1 MELVLNTFGTSL
13 GCDNDAFIVRNSN
26 GSKRIPTD
34 GITSIMVNRGVSLSS
49 DVIMMA
55 VDKQIQ
61 IHFMDRKGMPKGL
74 VWSYKYGSISTI
86 RKSQLEF
93 CDSHE
98 GLKWIKGIIGR
109 KLDNAQAL
117 LYMVDTLSTVIKR
130 RFDNAIA
137 KLDSYKQRLTGIDGE
152 SVRDVASEL
161 RGVEGVASRLYFTTL
176 NMALP
181 EEYRFEERT
190 QHPALDVTNALL
202 NYGYGMMYGK
212 VESAL
217 IRAGLDPYLGVLHRN
232 EYNRPALAF
241 DMIEVFRVWVDYVV
255 YTLLAQRAVSEDYY
269 SVGDNGAHWLE
280 PMGRRVIIQSINDYL
295 DEIVESP
302 HGNRSRESLIF
313 LECQSLAQLVKT
325 STKSN
330 ESQTITN

>member
-13 GCDNDAFIVRNSN
+13 SCDNEAFIVRNSN

-49 DVIMMA
+49 DVIMLA

-61 IHFMDRKGMPKGL
+61 IHFMDRRGMPKGL

-86 RKSQLEF
+86 RKGQLEF
-93 CDSHE
+93 CESVE
-98 GLKWIKGIIGR
+98 GLKWIKSVIAR

-117 LYMVDTLSTVIKR
+117 LYMVDPAGAVVKR
-130 RFDNAIA
+130 RIENAIA
-137 KLDSYKQRLTGIDGE
+137 KLESYKQRLTGIVGG
-152 SVRDVASEL
+152 SVREVASEL
-161 RGVEGVASRLYFTTL
+161 RGTEGVASRLYFATL

-190 QHPALDVTNALL
+190 QHPALDVSNALL
-202 NYGYGMMYGK
+202 NYGYGIMYGK

-269 SVGDNGAHWLE
+269 SVNDNGAHWLE

-295 DEIVESP
+295 DEIVDSP
-302 HGNRSRESLIF
+302 HGKRSRESLIF
-313 LECQSLAQLVKT
+313 LECQSLAQLIKT
-325 STKSN
+325 SARTN
-330 ESQTITN
+330 EPQILTN